1 MLLPRSV
8 ITPSIVRRVGPP
20 DPPCPLTSLAGVS
33 SHWDG
38 TAFRESIQVV
48 LDEFLDEMGERLSPL
63 GPDAARLLA
72 EARASVS
79 GGKRFRAAFCYWGYR
94 ALAPAPE
101 DDRALLRACAAL
113 ELLHASALVHDD
125 LMDASD
131 TRRGRPATHRGFEA
145 EHRADGWR
153 GDPEQYGAA
162 AAILLGDLLLS
173 WSEEL
178 LRRCGLPLERVAAAM
193 GVFDLCRSEVITGQF
208 LDVSV
213 QARGRADVEAAMT
226 VLRYKSA
233 KYSIERP
240 LHIGAALAG
249 ADVDVLGALSAYGL
263 PLGEAF
269 QLRDDLL
276 GVFGDAATTGKPAG
290 DDLVEGKRTVLVAL
304 ALDAAPADDAAL
316 LDASL
321 GTALSPGL
329 LERLQRVIDASGAHA
344 QVESVITELV
354 ARSLAAL
361 DRAEVHDDARGVLR
375 QLAAAA
381 TDRAV

>member
-1 MLLPRSV
+1 MAGR
-8 ITPSIVRRVGPP
+8 
-20 DPPCPLTSLAGVS
+20 LA
-33 SHWDG
+33 
-38 TAFRESIQVV
+38 
-48 LDEFLDEMGERLSPL
+48 PL

-72 EARASVS
+72 EARASVG
-79 GGKRFRAAFCYWGYR
+79 GGKRFRAAFCYWGFR
-94 ALAPAPE
+94 AVQPDVAGENAV
-101 DDRALLRACAAL
+101 LRACAAL

-153 GDPEQYGAA
+153 GDAEQYGAA

-173 WSEEL
+173 WADEL
-178 LRRCGLPLERVAAAM
+178 LRRCGLDRDRVGPALD
-193 GVFDLCRSEVITGQF
+193 VFDLCRSEVIAGQF

-213 QARGRADVEAAMT
+213 QARGRASVDDAMT

-240 LHIGAALAG
+240 LHVGAALAG
-249 ADVDVLGALSAYGL
+249 APQAAITALSGFGL

-276 GVFGDAATTGKPAG
+276 GVFGDPATTGKPAG

-304 ALDAAPADDAAL
+304 ALEAAL
-316 LDASL
+316 AAEAARLD
-321 GTALSPGL
+321 GAL
-329 LERLQRVIDASGAHA
+329 
-344 QVESVITELV
+344 
-354 ARSLAAL
+354 
-361 DRAEVHDDARGVLR
+361 
-375 QLAAAA
+375 
-381 TDRAV
+381 

>member
-1 MLLPRSV
+1 M
-8 ITPSIVRRVGPP
+8 T
-20 DPPCPLTSLAGVS
+20 T
-33 SHWDG
+33 WDG
-38 TAFRESIQVV
+38 TDFRERLQVV
-48 LDEFLDEMGERLSPL
+48 LDEFLDEMGERLAPL

-94 ALAPAPE
+94 ALAPATE

-145 EHRADGWR
+145 EHRGDGWR

-193 GVFDLCRSEVITGQF
+193 GVFDLCRSEVIAGQF

-213 QARGRADVEAAMT
+213 QARGRADVDAAMT

-249 ADVDVLGALSAYGL
+249 GDGASLDALTAYGL

-276 GVFGDAATTGKPAG
+276 GVFGDSATTGKPAG

-304 ALDAAPADDAAL
+304 ALDAAPTEDAAL

-321 GTALSPGL
+321 GTPLSPGL
-329 LERLQRVIDASGAHA
+329 LARLRQVIDDSGAHA
-344 QVESVITELV
+344 QVESVISELV
-354 ARSLAAL
+354 THSLEAL
-361 DRAEVHDDARGVLR
+361 DRAGVRDDARGVLR

>member
-1 MLLPRSV
+1 MAGR
-8 ITPSIVRRVGPP
+8 
-20 DPPCPLTSLAGVS
+20 LA
-33 SHWDG
+33 
-38 TAFRESIQVV
+38 
-48 LDEFLDEMGERLSPL
+48 PL

-72 EARASVS
+72 EARASVG
-79 GGKRFRAAFCYWGYR
+79 GGKRFRAAFCYWGFR
-94 ALAPAPE
+94 AVQPDV
-101 DDRALLRACAAL
+101 DDEHALLRACAAL

-145 EHRADGWR
+145 EHRGDGWR

-193 GVFDLCRSEVITGQF
+193 GLFDLCRTEVITGQF

-213 QARGRADVEAAMT
+213 QARGRADVDAAMT

-249 ADVDVLGALSAYGL
+249 AGEAQLAELTAYGL

-276 GVFGDAATTGKPAG
+276 GVFGDAETTGKPAG
-290 DDLVEGKRTVLVAL
+290 DDLEEGKRTVLVAL
-304 ALDAAPADDAAL
+304 ALDAAPEADAAL

-321 GTALSPGL
+321 GTQLDGGL
-329 LERLQRVIDASGAHA
+329 LTELRGVINDSGAHA
-344 QVESVITELV
+344 QVEAVIGELV
-354 ARSLAAL
+354 TVSLEAL
-361 DRAEVHDDARGVLR
+361 DAAAVSDEARTVLR
-375 QLAAAA
+375 EL
-381 TDRAV
+381 

>member
-1 MLLPRSV
+1 
-8 ITPSIVRRVGPP
+8 
-20 DPPCPLTSLAGVS
+20 VS

-38 TAFRESIQVV
+38 TDFRERIQVV
-48 LDEFLDEMGERLSPL
+48 LDEFLDEMAGRLAPL

-101 DDRALLRACAAL
+101 DDRQLLRACAAL

-193 GVFDLCRSEVITGQF
+193 GLFDLCRSEVITGQF

-213 QARGRADVEAAMT
+213 QARGRADVDAAMT

-249 ADVDVLGALSAYGL
+249 ADPRMLEALSAYGL

-276 GVFGDAATTGKPAG
+276 GVFGDAVTTGKPAG

-304 ALDAAPADDAAL
+304 ALDAAPAADAAL

-321 GTALSPGL
+321 GTDLTPD
-329 LERLQRVIDASGAHA
+329 RLARLRQVIDDSGAHA
-344 QVESVITELV
+344 QVEAVISELV
-354 ARSLAAL
+354 THALESL
-361 DRAEVHDDARGVLR
+361 DRAEVRDDARGVLR

-381 TDRAV
+381 TDRVV

>member
-1 MLLPRSV
+1 V
-8 ITPSIVRRVGPP
+8 TI
-20 DPPCPLTSLAGVS
+20 
-33 SHWDG
+33 WDG
-38 TAFRESIQVV
+38 TAFRERVQGV
-48 LDEFLDEMGERLSPL
+48 LDEFLDEMAGRLAPL
-63 GPDAARLLA
+63 GPDAARLLT
-72 EARASVS
+72 EARASVG
-79 GGKRFRAAFCYWGYR
+79 GGKRFRAAFCYWGFR
-94 ALAPAPE
+94 ALQPDV
-101 DDRALLRACAAL
+101 DDEHALLRACAAL

-145 EHRADGWR
+145 EHRGDGWR

-193 GVFDLCRSEVITGQF
+193 GLFDRCRTEVITGQF

-213 QARGRADVEAAMT
+213 QARGRADVDAAMT

-249 ADVDVLGALSAYGL
+249 ADEEQLAELTAYGL

-304 ALDAAPADDAAL
+304 ALDAAPEADARL
-316 LDASL
+316 LDGSL
-321 GTALSPGL
+321 GTTLDDALL
-329 LERLQRVIDASGAHA
+329 AELRRVIDECGAHA
-344 QVESVITELV
+344 QVEAVIEELV
-354 ARSLAAL
+354 SVSLEAL
-361 DRAEVHDDARGVLR
+361 DRATVSDEARVVLR
-375 QLAAAA
+375 ELASAA